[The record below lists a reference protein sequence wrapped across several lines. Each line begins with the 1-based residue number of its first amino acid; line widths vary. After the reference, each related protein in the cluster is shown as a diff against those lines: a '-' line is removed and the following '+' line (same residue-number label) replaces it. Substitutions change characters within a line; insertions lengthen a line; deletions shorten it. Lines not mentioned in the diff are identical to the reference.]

1 MSESLVYRSPLL
13 YRAAMLALYG
23 RHYFSR
29 CRAIA
34 DLIPPNSSI
43 LELCCGPA
51 DLYFRYLEPK
61 GVRYTGFDIN
71 SRFVARLGELGR
83 VWNVQDASP
92 LPAAEYVLMQ
102 ASLYHFLPDPSPVID
117 RMLSAATKQVIVAEP
132 IRNLT
137 DSRWPLISRIA
148 RRETNAGTGAQPLR
162 FNEQTLDA
170 FFSRY
175 AACVSRS
182 FLIPGRREKVYVL
195 VPSSVLSRDAP
206 ISRRMV

>member
-1 MSESLVYRSPLL
+1 MSEGLVYRSPLL

-23 RHYFSR
+23 RHNFTR

-34 DLIPPNSSI
+34 DLIPPNSSV

-51 DLYFRYLEPK
+51 DLYFRYLKPK
-61 GVRYTGFDIN
+61 TVRYMGFDIN
-71 SRFVARLGELGR
+71 PRFVSRLGERGR

-117 RMLSAATKQVIVAEP
+117 R
-132 IRNLT
+132 
-137 DSRWPLISRIA
+137 IA

-175 AACVSRS
+175 AARVSRS

-195 VPSSVLSRDAP
+195 AP
-206 ISRRMV
+206 

>member
-1 MSESLVYRSPLL
+1 MWRAHGGCATTSPVSESLIYRSPLL

-34 DLIPPNSSI
+34 DLIPSGASV

-51 DLYFRYLEPK
+51 ELYLRYLKPK
-61 GVRYTGFDIN
+61 NVRYLGLDIN
-71 SRFVARLGELGR
+71 PRFVARLGDAGR
-83 VWNVQDASP
+83 MWDVQEALA
-92 LPAAEYVLMQ
+92 LPGSEYVLMQ

-132 IRNLT
+132 IRNLS
-137 DSRWPLISRIA
+137 DGQMPLLSALA
-148 RRETNAGTGAQPLR
+148 RRGTDAGTGAQPHR

-175 AACVSRS
+175 APRVSRS
-182 FLIPGRREKVYVL
+182 FLIPGGREKVYVL
-195 VPSSVLSRDAP
+195 EA
-206 ISRRMV
+206 

>member
-1 MSESLVYRSPLL
+1 MSESLIYRSPLL
-13 YRAAMLALYG
+13 YRAAMFVLYG

-29 CRAIA
+29 CRVIA
-34 DLIPPNSSI
+34 DLIPANSSV

-51 DLYFRYLEPK
+51 DLYCRYLRPK
-61 GVRYTGFDIN
+61 SVRYVGLDIN
-71 SRFVARLGELGR
+71 PRFVACLGELGR

-92 LPAAEYVLMQ
+92 LPVAEYVLIQ

-137 DSRWPLISRIA
+137 NSRFPLLSTIA
-148 RRETNAGTGAQPLR
+148 RGETDAGTGAQTLR

-175 AACVSRS
+175 ATRVSKS
-182 FLIPGRREKVYVL
+182 FLIPGGREKVYVL
-195 VPSSVLSRDAP
+195 AP
-206 ISRRMV
+206 